1 MSTPTF
7 SPSSPSPGGWNQGV
21 QGGWHQGGQGGWHQP
36 PPGRPT
42 HVAQPTNPEPAA
54 DPATRRRMRPG
65 FGLRGPRRD
74 GHVLPGKTFGTLTVP
89 MGDDGVV
96 IGVDPENQPAVLGI
110 ARPAPLDIVVVG
122 SMWIASLIAL
132 RTVAVGA
139 RVAVETARPPAWGPM
154 AQAAGGGQQ
163 SVTVHDVRQIA
174 PQGPSV
180 TSPVLVLRDCGARP
194 PRNKLAVSPWQ
205 SVLTLL
211 PFLGPNA
218 ARLMARADLVGLQRL
233 SPEEAEIVA
242 RVMRLPRQVAVALPS
257 LGDNVMLWCTRDHQR
272 FVMTQPTDAEAG
284 LLGGPRRMD

>member
-1 MSTPTF
+1 MSTPAFT
-7 SPSSPSPGGWNQGV
+7 PSPGGWN
-21 QGGWHQGGQGGWHQP
+21 QP

-42 HVAQPTNPEPAA
+42 HLATSAPESQAPSPA
-54 DPATRRRMRPG
+54 PRRMRPG
-65 FGLRGPRRD
+65 FGLRGPRRA
-74 GHVLPGKTFGTLTVP
+74 GHTVPADTFGTLTAAV
-89 MGDDGVV
+89 GDDGVV
-96 IGVDPENQPAVLGI
+96 IGVDPDDQPAVLGI
-110 ARPAPLDIVVVG
+110 ARPAPLDVVVVG

-132 RTVAVGA
+132 RTVAIGA

-163 SVTVHDVRQIA
+163 SVTVHEVRRIA

-218 ARLMARADLVGLQRL
+218 GRLMSRADLVGLQRL

-242 RVMRLPRQVAVALPS
+242 RVMLLPRQVAASLPT
-257 LGDNVMLWCTRDHQR
+257 LGDNVMLWCTREHQR
-272 FVMTQPTDAEAG
+272 FVMTQPTDAETG
-284 LLGGPRRMD
+284 LLGAPRRMD